1 MSFLIDTDLLSF
13 LRRRGRSRKLERF
26 VAAHEAEIFVSVVTW
41 AEIEYGITL
50 TDEAFQ
56 KDLHRWI
63 ATVRAQFAGATL
75 PLDEAVLVRWKQLLA
90 ALSLAGTG
98 KSLESYPADSEPPQ
112 MGYRSEKGNPMP
124 PGRTPLVEIRLQ
136 PRLLQQFGKPF
147 FRGPHHFRVR

>member
-56 KDLHRWI
+56 KDLHPWV
-63 ATVRAQFAGATL
+63 ATVRTQFAGATL

-90 ALSLAGTG
+90 ALKARNRTVTCEDSLIAATALHHDHTILTSNTAHFAPTG
-98 KSLESYPADSEPPQ
+98 ASVL
-112 MGYRSEKGNPMP
+112 NPM
-124 PGRTPLVEIRLQ
+124 E
-136 PRLLQQFGKPF
+136 
-147 FRGPHHFRVR
+147 